1 MHYDCANNSRME
13 CNLIV
18 ETDYMSSVD
27 TTKHNT
33 TTTTCR
39 KYRLNLQLEMSS
51 ALTTQCTA
59 LRYPK

>member
-1 MHYDCANNSRME
+1 ME

-33 TTTTCR
+33 TTTCR
-39 KYRLNLQLEMSS
+39 KYRLNLQL
-51 ALTTQCTA
+51 
-59 LRYPK
+59 